1 MLSTHMPENG
11 LDPKEVKQW
20 IKRKL
25 AGSLKAL
32 QIRYITSDTIISSD
46 DSDANALCCALEAV
60 FLHGLRAKHIKTEAG
75 GRGRKIG
82 NRIALPQPV
91 FWTLLKSITHRDV
104 ITELERLSFIHTDV
118 GRCRAWL
125 RLALNDC
132 LMECYFISL
141 LRERFWL
148 SEYYQPAA
156 LLLDPEECEVILS
169 YLQGLSSLS
178 FELSYK
184 SAVLNEWTVSPL
196 SLSGLCPGCEF
207 LEPCKESWDS
217 VSQSSGSDE
226 VEPQAS
232 ILYDD
237 RCRNKLSC
245 STLSLD
251 TSSSSQLSS
260 SVGSD
265 GPPQTSSN
273 RSCRTNVLS
282 NLGSTDTIDSEK
294 SLQEVL
300 KEYSK
305 ACQISDP
312 VQDSID
318 SVQVDPS
325 QPVEALDVESVP
337 PDTTANTSSLQLPA
351 RTSQNPG
358 NSELVSTETET
369 YPGNIDKL
377 ATNSGSLSSASPIFG
392 TCLVSEQL
400 VEHVAGPEWRLSH
413 NNAVPALKER
423 EAAWAE
429 NGSEKCSTS
438 NVFLTKSYSSPAP
451 SLPKSRSW
459 ISEDDFHLP
468 PPGQQQ
474 GRGPSAALISS
485 NTVHEESVSSAE
497 TKGSKPPSDQES
509 KSFNVVHRRQIGLS
523 NPFRGLLKLGNLERR
538 GAMGIWKEF
547 YCELSPFEFR
557 LFLNAEDRTCTE
569 NCSLLRCEA
578 VGSAHADGRF
588 DLFFPNKKLNLRAPS
603 QDEAEDWV
611 DRLEEALQKCRPQ
624 QEEVWEV
631 LKFPESD
638 NNTMNSTGSPLMF
651 DWPSGLS
658 VEQDAFKESVLYMK
672 VDRTWSHFI
681 FSLSLEALKCFV
693 VTDCTKTL
701 CQVYGIDIIRDI
713 LPDASLGGP
722 AFFRV
727 VTSKT
732 SLRLQAES
740 AMEAKAWRELI
751 RGALTS
757 YLEAADEPLNIDWS
771 RSSQVV
777 VREDSS
783 LLQCLTRIPTEKGLD
798 SQNFKCAGC
807 PKQIGFS
814 LGKARLCAFSGLYY
828 CESCHQDDESV
839 IPSRVIHNW
848 DLGKRVVCRRAL
860 KFLAQIHSEPLIN
873 VKSVNN
879 SLYQHVEQLEEIS
892 HCREKLKLLG
902 DYLKTCRSGAL
913 KEMSKRL
920 DQRNYLL
927 ESPDDYSVMDLRQI
941 AEGIFDTF
949 LQSLI
954 QFASNHIYQCD
965 LCSQRGFICQIC
977 HQDDIIFP
985 FQFDTTARCPE
996 CKTVFHLNCKNGVL
1010 MCPRCTRRK
1019 KYRQQSLQICLD

>member
-11 LDPKEVKQW
+11 LDPREVKQW

-32 QIRYITSDTIISSD
+32 QIRYITSDAIISSE

-75 GRGRKIG
+75 GRSRKIG
-82 NRIALPQPV
+82 SRSALPQPV
-91 FWTLLKSITHRDV
+91 FWMLLKSITHRDV

-148 SEYYQPAA
+148 SEYYQPTA
-156 LLLDPEECEVILS
+156 LLLDPEECEVVLS

-207 LEPCKESWDS
+207 SELCKESWDS
-217 VSQSSGSDE
+217 VSQSSESDE
-226 VEPQAS
+226 VEPQAG

-237 RCRNKLSC
+237 RCRKKLSC

-273 RSCRTNVLS
+273 RSPDKQREHLS
-282 NLGSTDTIDSEK
+282 GDSNTGTTDTVDSEK

-312 VQDSID
+312 IQDSAD
-318 SVQVDPS
+318 SVQIDPS
-325 QPVEALDVESVP
+325 QPVEALDVESVS
-337 PDTTANTSSLQLPA
+337 ANSSSPQLPT
-351 RTSQNPG
+351 RISQNPG
-358 NSELVSTETET
+358 NSELLSIATESCS
-369 YPGNIDKL
+369 GNTDRP
-377 ATNSGSLSSASPIFG
+377 APNSGSLASASPIFR
-392 TCLVSEQL
+392 TCPPPEQSM
-400 VEHVAGPEWRLSH
+400 EHVAGPEQRLRTR
-413 NNAVPALKER
+413 NTVTGVKER
-423 EAAWAE
+423 EAAGTE
-429 NGSEKCSTS
+429 NGSEKCPTG
-438 NVFLTKSYSSPAP
+438 NGFLTKSYHSPAP

-468 PPGQQQ
+468 AAGQQK
-474 GRGPSAALISS
+474 GSGPSALISS
-485 NTVHEESVSSAE
+485 NVANEESIPSQE

-578 VGSAHADGRF
+578 VGPAHADGRF
-588 DLFFPNKKLNLRAPS
+588 DLFFPNKKLYLRASS

-611 DRLEEALQKCRPQ
+611 DRLEEVLQKCRPQ
-624 QEEVWEV
+624 QEETWEV
-631 LKFPESD
+631 LKSPESD
-638 NNTMNSTGSPLMF
+638 SNTMSPAGSPLVF

-658 VEQDAFKESVLYMK
+658 VEQDAFKESVLYMR
-672 VDRTWSHFI
+672 VDRSWSHFI

-740 AMEAKAWRELI
+740 AKEAKAWRELI

-757 YLEAADEPLNIDWS
+757 YLEAADEPLNRDWGRNS
-771 RSSQVV
+771 KVV

-783 LLQCLTRIPTEKGLD
+783 LLQCLTHIPTEKGLD

-807 PKQIGFS
+807 PRQIGFS
-814 LGKARLCAFSGLYY
+814 FGKARLCAFSGLYY
-828 CESCHQDDESV
+828 CDSCHQDDESV

-879 SLYQHVEQLEEIS
+879 SLYQHVDQLEEIS
-892 HCREKLKLLG
+892 CYREKLKLLG
-902 DYLKTCRSGAL
+902 DYLLTCRSGAV
-913 KEMSKRL
+913 KELSKRM
-920 DQRNYLL
+920 DQRSYLM
-927 ESPDDYSVMDLRQI
+927 ESPDAYSVMDLRQI
-941 AEGIFDTF
+941 AEGIFETF

-954 QFASNHIYQCD
+954 QFASNHVYQCD

-985 FQFDTTARCPE
+985 FQFDTTTRCPE
-996 CKTVFHLNCKNGVL
+996 CKTVFHLNCKNGVVV
-1010 MCPRCTRRK
+1010 CPRCTRRK
-1019 KYRQQSLQICLD
+1019 KYQQQSLQI